1 VLEKRQIVRAR
12 RGDSDDDCCQSI
24 IETGHNMSRFSGKKA
39 VISGGTHGM
48 GFAIAKALLDGG
60 GDVLL
65 TGRNERNIDAAR
77 KALPGAH
84 VVRTDTANLS
94 DIEAL
99 RGAVEDK
106 LGAIDFLFINA
117 GVSVLGPLESVTEAT
132 YDHMFDI
139 NTKGAYFTTQ
149 RLAPLI
155 RAGGAIV
162 FTTLAEG
169 PATANLSV
177 YAGSKAAVRAFAQ
190 VFAAE
195 LVVKDIRVNAV
206 GPGFIDTPT
215 LGVAGLTPEARAE
228 MAKLGDQVTPMK
240 RHGTPDEVARAA
252 LFLAADAT
260 FTTGIAAIY
269 WTPIK
274 YLPQSPR

>member
-1 VLEKRQIVRAR
+1 MLEKRQIVRAR
-12 RGDSDDDCCQSI
+12 RGVDDDDCCQSTT
-24 IETGHNMSRFSGKKA
+24 ETGRSMSRFSGKKA

-48 GFAIAKALLDGG
+48 GFAIAKALLEGG
-60 GDVLL
+60 ADVLV
-65 TGRNERNIDAAR
+65 TGRNERNIDAAH
-77 KALPGAH
+77 KALPGAQ

-99 RGAVEDK
+99 CSVVKDK

-149 RLAPLI
+149 GLAPLI

-195 LVVKDIRVNAV
+195 LVPKGVRVNAV

-228 MAKLGDQVTPMK
+228 MAKLGDQITPMK

-260 FTTGIAAIY
+260 FTTGIELAVDGGLMQIGVE
-269 WTPIK
+269 
-274 YLPQSPR
+274 L

>member
-1 VLEKRQIVRAR
+1 
-12 RGDSDDDCCQSI
+12 
-24 IETGHNMSRFSGKKA
+24 MSRFSGKKA

-60 GDVLL
+60 AEVLL

-77 KALPGAH
+77 KALPSAH
-84 VVRTDTANLS
+84 VVRTDVASLL
-94 DIEAL
+94 DIDAL
-99 RGAVEDK
+99 RGVVQET

-117 GVSVLGPLESVTEAT
+117 GVSVLGPFESMTEAT

-139 NTKGAYFTTQ
+139 NAKGAYFTTQ

-155 RAGGAIV
+155 RAGGAVV

-169 PATANLSV
+169 PATAHLSV
-177 YAGSKAAVRAFAQ
+177 YAGSKAALRAFAQ

-195 LVVKDIRVNAV
+195 LVTKGIRVNAV

-215 LGVAGLTPEARAE
+215 LGVAGLTPEARVE
-228 MAKLGDQVTPMK
+228 MSKLGDQVTPMK
-240 RHGTPDEVARAA
+240 RHGSPDEVARAA

-260 FTTGIAAIY
+260 FTTGIELAVDGGLMQFGAA
-269 WTPIK
+269 
-274 YLPQSPR
+274 L

>member
-1 VLEKRQIVRAR
+1 
-12 RGDSDDDCCQSI
+12 
-24 IETGHNMSRFSGKKA
+24 MSRFSGKKA

-48 GFAIAKALLDGG
+48 GFAIARALLDGG
-60 GDVLL
+60 ADVLL
-65 TGRNERNIDAAR
+65 TGRNERNIEAAR
-77 KALPGAH
+77 EALPGAR

-99 RGAVEDK
+99 RGVVEEN

-117 GVSVLGPLESVTEAT
+117 GVSVLGPLESMTEAT

-195 LVVKDIRVNAV
+195 LVAKGVRVNAV

-215 LGVAGLTPEARAE
+215 LGVAGLTPETRAE

-260 FTTGIAAIY
+260 FTTGIELAVDGGLMQIGVA
-269 WTPIK
+269 
-274 YLPQSPR
+274 L

>member
-1 VLEKRQIVRAR
+1 MLKNRQRVRAR
-12 RGDSDDDCCQSI
+12 RGNDDDDGCQSI
-24 IETGHNMSRFSGKKA
+24 TETGRSMSRFSGKKA

-60 GDVLL
+60 AEVLL
-65 TGRNERNIDAAR
+65 TGRNERNIDGAHR
-77 KALPGAH
+77 ALPGAH
-84 VVRTDTANLS
+84 VVRTDTASFS
-94 DIEAL
+94 DITAL
-99 RGAVEDK
+99 RSVVEHK
-106 LGAIDFLFINA
+106 LGAIDYLFINA

-169 PATANLSV
+169 PATSNLSV

-195 LVVKDIRVNAV
+195 LVVKGIRVNAV

-228 MAKLGDQVTPMK
+228 MAKLGDQATPMK
-240 RHGTPDEVARAA
+240 RHGTPDEVASAA

-260 FTTGIAAIY
+260 FTTGVELAVDGGLMQIGVG
-269 WTPIK
+269 
-274 YLPQSPR
+274 L

>member
-1 VLEKRQIVRAR
+1 MLDKHQIVRAR
-12 RGDSDDDCCQSI
+12 HGDDDDDCWQSI
-24 IETGHNMSRFSGKKA
+24 TETRRSMSRFSGKKA
-39 VISGGTHGM
+39 VVSGGTHGM
-48 GFAIAKALLDGG
+48 GFAIAKALMEGG
-60 GDVLL
+60 AEVVL
-65 TGRNERNIDAAR
+65 TGRNERNIEAAL

-84 VVRTDTANLS
+84 VIRMDVANLAE
-94 DIEAL
+94 IEAL
-99 RGAVEDK
+99 QSTVEAK
-106 LGAIDFLFINA
+106 LGAIDFLFVNA
-117 GVSVLGPLESVTEAT
+117 GVSVLGPLESVTETT

-139 NTKGAYFTTQ
+139 NTKGAFFTTQ
-149 RLAPLI
+149 RLVPLI

-195 LVVKDIRVNAV
+195 LVGKGVRVNAV

-215 LGVAGLTPEARAE
+215 LGVAGLTPEARAQ
-228 MAKLGDQVTPMK
+228 MAQLGDQITPMR

-260 FTTGIAAIY
+260 FTTGIEIAVDGGLMQIGAA
-269 WTPIK
+269 
-274 YLPQSPR
+274 L

>member
-1 VLEKRQIVRAR
+1 
-12 RGDSDDDCCQSI
+12 
-24 IETGHNMSRFSGKKA
+24 MSRFSGKKA

-48 GFAIAKALLDGG
+48 GFAIAKSLLDGG
-60 GDVLL
+60 AEVLL

-77 KALPGAH
+77 ELLPSAH
-84 VVRTDTANLS
+84 VVRTDTASLS
-94 DIEAL
+94 DIAAL
-99 RGAVEDK
+99 RSVVADT

-117 GVSVLGPLESVTEAT
+117 GVSELGPLESVSEAS

-139 NTKGAYFTTQ
+139 NAKGAYFTTQ
-149 RLAPLI
+149 KLVPLI
-155 RAGGAIV
+155 RPGGAIV
-162 FTTLAEG
+162 FTTVAEG

-195 LVVKDIRVNAV
+195 LVLKGVRVNAV

-215 LGVAGLTPEARAE
+215 LGVAGLTSEERAE
-228 MAKLGDQVTPMK
+228 MTRLGDQVTPMK

-260 FTTGIAAIY
+260 FTTGIELAVDGGLMQIGSA
-269 WTPIK
+269 
-274 YLPQSPR
+274 L

>member
-1 VLEKRQIVRAR
+1 
-12 RGDSDDDCCQSI
+12 
-24 IETGHNMSRFSGKKA
+24 MSRLSGKKA

-48 GFAIAKALLDGG
+48 GFAIAKALLEAGAE
-60 GDVLL
+60 VLL
-65 TGRNERNIDAAR
+65 TGRNERNIDAAQE
-77 KALPGAH
+77 ALPGAH
-84 VVRTDTANLS
+84 VIRTDTANML

-99 RGAVEDK
+99 RSVVEDK
-106 LGAIDFLFINA
+106 LGEIDFLFINA
-117 GVSVLGPLESVTEAT
+117 GVSVLGPIDSVTEST

-139 NTKGAYFTTQ
+139 NTKGAYFTAQ

-155 RAGGAIV
+155 RKGGAIV

-169 PATANLSV
+169 PAIANLSV

-195 LVVKDIRVNAV
+195 LVVKGVRVNAV

-215 LGVAGLTPEARAE
+215 LGVAGLTAEARAE
-228 MAKLGDQVTPMK
+228 MTKLGDQVTPMK

-260 FTTGIAAIY
+260 FTTGIELAVDGGLQQMGMAF
-269 WTPIK
+269 
-274 YLPQSPR
+274 